1 MLANLAL
8 ATVMVATTVVL
19 HFWGMLGLTW
29 LLQGSSTHLRPH
41 QSRRRQA
48 SLILL
53 VVFGIF
59 ALHTVEI
66 WLYAILYR
74 GLNETSGFDAALYF
88 ATITFVSLGSGDVL
102 LSDQWRLVGAI
113 EAANGVILLGWST
126 AFLMS
131 VTSRLK
137 LLEHAWL
144 EAPDVQETGS

>member
-1 MLANLAL
+1 MLANLVL
-8 ATVMVATTVVL
+8 ASVMVSTTVVF
-19 HFWGMLGLTW
+19 HFWGLIGLTW
-29 LLQGSSTHLRPH
+29 LLRGSSAHLRPH
-41 QSRRRQA
+41 KNRRRQA

-66 WLYAILYR
+66 WLYAALFNSL
-74 GLNETSGFDAALYF
+74 GEAGDFEAALYF

-102 LSDQWRLVGAI
+102 LSDHWRLVGAI

-126 AFLMS
+126 AFLIS

-137 LLEHAWL
+137 LLEHEWL
-144 EAPDVQETGS
+144 EDPVAAEVL